1 MLTPRR
7 VLVLALGTAMLA
19 SGCRKAKP
27 ETQPAPGPAPSQ
39 PARTN
44 PTPAPT
50 TPAPAPGADANAAAV
65 AAARATLTEAVYFNY
80 DEDAL
85 LPEAQSL
92 LDRKL
97 GVLSANPGVQ
107 IRITGHADERGSDE
121 YNLALGQRRA
131 SSVKRYLTDRGV
143 SEARVSVVS
152 MGEESPTCTVSEE
165 SCWRQNRRAN
175 FEVTGG
181 SITVAGR

>member
-1 MLTPRR
+1 MTTPRR
-7 VLVLALGTAMLA
+7 VLVLVLGTAIVA
-19 SGCRKAKP
+19 GGCRKAKP
-27 ETQPAPGPAPSQ
+27 ETQPAPGPAASQ
-39 PARTN
+39 PTSN
-44 PTPAPT
+44 PAPAPT
-50 TPAPAPGADANAAAV
+50 TSAPAPTTDANAAAV
-65 AAARATLTEAVYFNY
+65 AAARATIGEAIYFNY

-97 GVLSANPGVQ
+97 SILTANPAVQ

-131 SSVKRYLTDRGV
+131 STVKRYLTDRGIAD
-143 SEARVSVVS
+143 ARVSVVS
-152 MGEESPTCTVSEE
+152 MGEESPVCTMSEE

-181 SITVAGR
+181 TITVAGR